1 MVKCK
6 KCDVNLF
13 ISANNHKMMC
23 PKCREVTILEAEIT
37 QETCDSC
44 GNKMSISSSGDT
56 LLCNSCGQI
65 TPYIKSEPINDIE
78 REQKEKID
86 PLSFPSVT
94 QMGKNLASSVFDYA
108 KSGFKNTDDEKY
120 EKRLEVC
127 GGCESFEHSS
137 SRCREC
143 GCFMEIKAKMES
155 AKCPLGK
162 WKN

>member
-1 MVKCK
+1 MGKLMKCK
-6 KCDVNLF
+6 KCNIDMKNFNPNCHTMLKCNNCGE
-13 ISANNHKMMC
+13 ISGDNCLGNCLDCGGTLKYSSDFSSVLC
-23 PKCREVTILEAEIT
+23 KKCGKI
-37 QETCDSC
+37 
-44 GNKMSISSSGDT
+44 ISSNIFKQQEGVV
-56 LLCNSCGQI
+56 
-65 TPYIKSEPINDIE
+65 
-78 REQKEKID
+78 QKEKID
-86 PLSFPSVT
+86 TPSFPSVT

>member
-1 MVKCK
+1 MNCESCGSKLSHTTECETVMYCVKCK
-6 KCDVNLF
+6 EFSGKCEEKQ
-13 ISANNHKMMC
+13 IQTQPIIC
-23 PKCREVTILEAEIT
+23 EKCGTEVKLSSNG
-37 QETCDSC
+37 ETTVCKQC
-44 GNKMSISSSGDT
+44 GNV
-56 LLCNSCGQI
+56 
-65 TPYIKSEPINDIE
+65 
-78 REQKEKID
+78 EQKEKID
-86 PLSFPSVT
+86 PPSFPSVT